1 MLIGNHEKAVFPR
14 LEELFTTDNRCLV
27 NHLSN
32 CIVDVTIAFPDA
44 ENVDFDISYQLS
56 QRGRSV

>member
-1 MLIGNHEKAVFPR
+1 MLIGIYERAVFPR
-14 LEELFTTDNRCLV
+14 LEELFTTDNGYLV
-27 NHLSN
+27 NHSYN
-32 CIVDVTIAFPDA
+32 GIVDVTIAFPDA